1 VMSAADSRPPSRA
14 AVQPRSQ
21 PAATER
27 DLYAEPVPRVLT
39 WMVVKRIDPRLWDTW
54 GHWWI
59 EFGEESYGWWP
70 SPCPMG
76 WRAAMLGTGG
86 VLNGIGTTNGGTE
99 TRDAYHG
106 EEPDHQFHPTLIVDK
121 SDDEL
126 RADIRAF
133 ARSYVGGFCW
143 QWWWLRQP
151 AENCRTFQDGL
162 FEAVGLLEAP
172 EYLYTRGS
180 GCPFMFPFRQ
190 LKWGVIDAVASAAVR
205 VRGWLRGSLGRRG
218 RELEAEPPGATAP
231 SGRRA
236 DPPPLTDPKARA
248 RARIRGTPVPRS
260 SDPAD
265 V

>member
-1 VMSAADSRPPSRA
+1 MPSDIGARLPAESAAADR
-14 AVQPRSQ
+14 
-21 PAATER
+21 ER
-27 DLYAEPVPRVLT
+27 GEVERVPRVLT
-39 WMVVKRIDPRLWDTW
+39 WAVVKRIDPRLWDTW

-86 VLNGIGTTNGGTE
+86 VLNGIGTTSGGNP

-121 SDDEL
+121 SDEDV
-126 RADIRAF
+126 RAAIRAF
-133 ARSYVGGFCW
+133 AHSYVGGFRW

-151 AENCRTFQDGL
+151 AENCRTFQDAMFESAGL
-162 FEAVGLLEAP
+162 FEQP

-180 GCPFMFPFRQ
+180 GCPFMYPFRQ
-190 LKWGVIDAVASAAVR
+190 VKWGAIDAAANAIVR
-205 VRGWLRGSLGRRG
+205 VRDWLRGPLRRRG
-218 RELEAEPPGATAP
+218 RELDGDAAATAAAK
-231 SGRRA
+231 RHA
-236 DPPPLTDPKARA
+236 DSVSLADPKARA
-248 RARIRGTPVPRS
+248 RARIRGTLGPPS
-260 SDPAD
+260 SDPMD